1 MDFVED
7 TSGICE
13 PKTRFSARVSI
24 LSFGG
29 VDVPCALT

>member
-13 PKTRFSARVSI
+13 PKTRLSASVSI

-29 VDVPCALT
+29 VDVPWAFT